1 MSEIIEE
8 AAVAREEEKRRSSS
22 RRRARSSAKRKSDA
36 DQPKSAKSS
45 NPVIRYFQDTAD
57 ELRKV
62 KWPTQ
67 EEAVRLSLI
76 VLSTMTVSIIALGGF
91 DFALQNLLR
100 PLLSLGS

>member
-1 MSEIIEE
+1 MARAKENEE
-8 AAVAREEEKRRSSS
+8 VVEKKRSSS
-22 RRRARSSAKRKSDA
+22 RRRARKKVDPE
-36 DQPKSAKSS
+36 QPKSAKSG
-45 NPVIRYFQDTAD
+45 NPVIRYFQDTAE

-91 DFALQNLLR
+91 DFAIQNLLR
-100 PLLSLGS
+100 PLLQIGS